1 MSPVTHFLAS
11 WMVANAARLDR
22 RERAAVT
29 IAGIIPDIDG
39 VGAIAQVLTLHSDH
53 PLMWFSRYHHMLH
66 NLAFAVVVAAVCFAV
81 ARQRWKTALLA
92 FLAFHLHL
100 FCDLI
105 GARGPEGYDWPI
117 PYLLP
122 FSRAWDLSWSGQWA
136 LNAWPNFVITG
147 VLLVATLVL
156 AWRNGY
162 SPLEMVS
169 QRADRAFVAA
179 LRQRF
184 PRSAARHS

>member
-11 WMVANAARLDR
+11 WMVANSAKLSR

-29 IAGIIPDIDG
+29 IAGVIPDLDG
-39 VGAIAQVLTLHSDH
+39 LGAIAQVLTLRSDH
-53 PLMWFSRYHHMLH
+53 PLMWFSRYHHLLH

-92 FLAFHLHL
+92 LLAFHLHL

-105 GARGPEGYDWPI
+105 GARGPDGYGWPI

-122 FSRAWDLSWSGQWA
+122 FSRAWTLTWSGQWG
-136 LNAWPNFVITG
+136 LNAWPNFVFTG
-147 VLLVATLVL
+147 ALLVATFVL

-169 QRADRAFVAA
+169 QRADRALVAA

-184 PRSAARHS
+184 PRTQARPS

>member
-11 WMVANAARLDR
+11 WMVANVGKLSR

-29 IAGIIPDIDG
+29 IAGVIPDLDG

-53 PLMWFSRYHHMLH
+53 PLMWFSRYHHLLH
-66 NLAFAVVVAAVCFAV
+66 NLSFAVLVAAVCFAI

-100 FCDLI
+100 FCDLV
-105 GARGPEGYDWPI
+105 GARGPDGYDWPI

-122 FSRAWDLSWSGQWA
+122 FSRAWDLSWSGQWG

-147 VLLVATLVL
+147 VLLVATFVL

-169 QRADRAFVAA
+169 ERADRAFVAA

-184 PRSAARHS
+184 PRPQARPS